1 MLPLQAAAGD
11 LSPSPV
17 SGFDEMGLLYV
28 ENFDTS
34 KEGFNL
40 QNWCATQDSVG
51 MVYVGNTSGLIQYD
65 GSEWRRIESLGND
78 IVRALHRDSA
88 GRICV
93 GSRMD
98 FGYLEPDSLGRARL
112 HSLRELL
119 PAGDRAED
127 EIFTIV
133 ETSRGLFFQG
143 RDGIY
148 LWGGGSDSLTV
159 FRAEDRFR
167 GLYAVGEA
175 LYTRESDVGLLRL
188 NAEDRFELVPG
199 GEYVAEA
206 GITALLP
213 LPGGTDLLV
222 GSYDHGLLRYD
233 GKSFTLFSP
242 ALNERIKTAQVYD
255 ARLLSDGNIALGT
268 LRQGLLLLSP
278 AGELLTVQD
287 KSVGLIDDMVL
298 GLYVDRQ
305 DGLWVLTDNGISRLE
320 LPGQLSYF
328 NESLGLKG
336 SVEALARHEGRI
348 YAATSWGFY
357 RSTTVTDDRFGFEAV
372 DSVATQCW
380 ALLATEHGLLGGCN
394 DGVFLIEDG
403 QATKLIEEI
412 AVTFLSRSLHDSTLV
427 LAGMDEGVALLR
439 LVDGAWSDAGRL
451 AGLVTQAKKVRQ
463 DSDGCILVAWEGQS
477 GQLLAYEDG
486 YDQEPTLRIDLGS
499 EQGVAD
505 EYAMALFD
513 VDDHVSLGTLT
524 GLWRCDR
531 DSILAGS
538 QFPLVPDTTFG
549 VIFADS
555 SRDVSHLTQDSHG
568 NAWMYAGWDIGFAR
582 KQAEGGYEWQPEPL
596 RRMPAGTGTTILMP
610 EEDGILWSGN
620 NYGLVRFDPGVSKRR
635 LEDFPALVRGVVAVG
650 VDSLLFAGLQHPEI
664 DRRSFAPE
672 LNALRFEFAAAS
684 LDDPSRVTYMY
695 YLEGKDEGWSDETDE
710 TSKLYT
716 NLSGGNY
723 RFRVKAYDAY
733 TTESREGVFDFAISR
748 HWYATWWAYGS
759 LGLLLLG
766 SIWLLGGSL
775 NRIRMRRLEYRVKE
789 RTTQLVKMV
798 GELQTSQQEA
808 ERARREAESA
818 TEAKS
823 EFLATMSHEIRT
835 PMNGIIGMSQLLLDT
850 GPREEHREYLE
861 IIRASGDAL
870 LVIIND
876 ILDFSKIEAGQL
888 ELSDEEFNLSEVVE
902 EAMDLIAVKV
912 AEKRLEL
919 SCIMEPGLPRRV
931 MGDGQRLRQVLINL
945 LSNAVKF
952 TEMGEIAVQV
962 SLQQMPGDRV
972 EIQFCVRDSGIGI
985 PPEGVQRLFKSFSQ
999 VDGSTSRKYGGT
1011 GLGLAISKQLSEL
1024 MGGRIW
1030 VKSEEG
1036 VGSAFYFTVQ
1046 MSVLEAGDTQFDH
1059 GEFAGRR
1066 ALVVEDNASSRVA
1079 LLTQLRS
1086 LGIRPEAA
1094 TSCAEAGSQIQDGGR
1109 WDLVFVDDDLGGF
1122 DRGNCARESAAALR
1136 PLGVPVILMQAV
1148 PMTGDTLPEGF
1159 SAVMAKPTKISQL
1172 IQILHLALG
1181 SGAEASLPDE
1191 DRKPEAEPDPG
1202 QALAGRR
1209 MAPDV
1214 NPEVGILLAED
1225 NAVNQKV
1232 ALSMLRRLGLR
1243 ADVADNGLIAIQR
1256 MAEKDYDLILMD
1268 MQMPEVDGLEAT
1280 RRIRAEFPA
1289 ERQPRIIAVTANAMK
1304 GDRERCLDAGMDDYI
1319 SKPLRKEDLEAA
1331 LQRAGFLTCS

>member
-1 MLPLQAAAGD
+1 MQSAASD
-11 LSPSPV
+11 LSSSPV

-28 ENFDTS
+28 ENFDTG
-34 KEGFNL
+34 KDGFNL
-40 QNWCATQDSVG
+40 QNWCATQDSSG
-51 MVYVGNTSGLIQYD
+51 LIYVGNTSGLLQYD
-65 GSEWRRIESLGND
+65 GNKWRMVESLGSD
-78 IVRALHRDSA
+78 IVRALHRDSV

-93 GSRMD
+93 GSRLD
-98 FGYLEPDSLGRARL
+98 FGYLEPDSTGHARL
-112 HSLRELL
+112 HSLRTLL
-119 PAGDRAED
+119 PEGDRAED
-127 EIFTIV
+127 EIFSIV
-133 ETSRGLFFQG
+133 ETTRGLFFQG
-143 RDGIY
+143 RNGIY
-148 LWGGGSDSLTV
+148 LWSGGSDSLTV
-159 FRAEDRFR
+159 FRPEDRFR
-167 GLYAVGEA
+167 GLYAIGET
-175 LYTRESDVGLLRL
+175 LYTREADVGLMSL
-188 NAEDRFELVPG
+188 NAEDRFELIPG
-199 GEYVAEA
+199 GELLAEA
-206 GITALLP
+206 GITTVLP
-213 LPGGTDLLV
+213 MPNSEDLLV
-222 GSYDHGLLRYD
+222 GSYEHGLLRYD
-233 GKSFTLFSP
+233 GAAFTPFSDE
-242 ALNERIKTAQVYD
+242 LDERIKAAQVYD

-268 LRQGLLLLSP
+268 LRQGVLLLSP

-298 GLYVDRQ
+298 GLYSDWQ

-328 NESLGLKG
+328 NEELGLKG

-357 RSTTVTDDRFGFEAV
+357 RSTILAGNRFGFEAI

-380 ALLATEHGLLGGCN
+380 ALLETEQGLLGGCN
-394 DGVFLIEDG
+394 DGVFLIEGD
-403 QATKLIEEI
+403 QAKELIEDI
-412 AVTFLSRSLHDSTLV
+412 SVASLSRSLHDPTLV

-439 LVDGAWSDAGRL
+439 LVDGAWSDVGRL
-451 AGLVTQAKKVRQ
+451 EGVQAQVKKVTQ
-463 DSDGCILVAWEGQS
+463 DSDGSILVGWEGQ
-477 GQLLAYEDG
+477 GGLLLVYGNG
-486 YDQEPTLRIDLGS
+486 YDQEPTLRRDLGP

-505 EYAMALFD
+505 EYTLALFN
-513 VDDHVSLGTLT
+513 VDDHVTLGTLT
-524 GLWRCDR
+524 GLWRCDQ

-568 NAWMYAGWDIGFAR
+568 NAWMYAGWDVGFAR
-582 KQAEGGYEWQPEPL
+582 KSDEGGYEWHPEPL
-596 RRMPAGTGTTILMP
+596 RRMPAGTGTTTLMP
-610 EEDGILWSGN
+610 EDDGVLWSGN
-620 NYGLVRFDPGVSKRR
+620 NYGLVRYDPDVPKRH
-635 LEDFPALVRGVVAVG
+635 LEEFPALVRGVVAVG
-650 VDSLLFAGLQHPEI
+650 VDSLLFAGLQRSEI
-664 DRRSFAPE
+664 ERRSFAPD

-684 LDDPSRVTYMY
+684 LDGISRVTYKY
-695 YLEGKDEGWSDETDE
+695 YLEGKDEGWSEETDE
-710 TSKLYT
+710 TEKLYT
-716 NLSGGNY
+716 NLAGGNY
-723 RFRVKAYDAY
+723 RFRVKAFDVYS
-733 TTESREGVFDFAISR
+733 TESREAAFDFSVR
-748 HWYATWWAYGS
+748 KHWYATWWAYGS
-759 LGLLLLG
+759 LGLLLLAI
-766 SIWLLGGSL
+766 IWVLGNNM

-808 ERARREAESA
+808 ERARREAEAA

-850 GPREEHREYLE
+850 GPKEEHRDYLE

-888 ELSDEEFNLSEVVE
+888 ELVEEEFELAEVVE

-912 AEKRLEL
+912 TEKRLEL
-919 SCIMEPGLPRRV
+919 SCIMEPGLPQTLL
-931 MGDGQRLRQVLINL
+931 GDGQRLRQVLINL

-952 TEMGEIAVQV
+952 TDMGEIAVQV
-962 SLQQMPGDRV
+962 SLIELPGRRV

-985 PPEGVQRLFKSFSQ
+985 PPEGVKRLFKSFSQ

-1030 VKSEEG
+1030 VNSEDG
-1036 VGSAFYFTVQ
+1036 VGSAFYFTVR
-1046 MSVLEAGDTQFDH
+1046 MTVVEAGSMQFDS

-1094 TSCAEAGSQIQDGGR
+1094 TSADEAESQIKDGGR
-1109 WDLVFVDDDLGGF
+1109 WDLVFVDDDLGGL
-1122 DRGNCARESAAALR
+1122 DRGNCARQSADTLR
-1136 PLGVPVILMQAV
+1136 PLGVPVILMQAI
-1148 PMTGDTLPEGF
+1148 PMTGESLPEGF

-1181 SGAEASLPDE
+1181 SGSEASRPEEEL
-1191 DRKPEAEPDPG
+1191 KPEAEADPG
-1202 QALAGRR
+1202 YSLAGSHK
-1209 MAPDV
+1209 APDV
-1214 NPEVGILLAED
+1214 NPDIGILLAED

-1243 ADVADNGLIAIQR
+1243 ADVADNGDLAIQR

-1268 MQMPEVDGLEAT
+1268 MQMPEIDGLEAT

-1289 ERQPRIIAVTANAMK
+1289 ARQPRIIAVTANAMK
-1304 GDRERCLDAGMDDYI
+1304 GDRERCLEAGMDDYI

-1331 LQRAGFLTCS
+1331 LQRAGFLTCR